1 MKKQL
6 FNILLALN
14 FVLITV
20 LASSCKK
27 TEEKST
33 APVLEVISV
42 NKTSLIEFKDSLI
55 VTLSYEDVNGDL
67 GQLNPD
73 ENALLVKDA
82 RIANGDYYHIPPI
95 TPDQQNLK
103 TKGTFQVFIPSLFLL
118 GNGGFE
124 KTIISFQ
131 VKDRDNNI
139 SNTATTPEV
148 SIIRE

>member
-1 MKKQL
+1 MKKQFSAL
-6 FNILLALN
+6 FLAFATLPILILS
-14 FVLITV
+14 F
-20 LASSCKK
+20 SCKK
-27 TEEKST
+27 DEEKST

-73 ENALLVKDA
+73 ENALMVKDA
-82 RIANGDYYHIPPI
+82 RISKGDYYHIPPI
-95 TPDQQNLK
+95 TPNQESLK

-124 KTIISFQ
+124 KTVISFQ
-131 VKDRDNNI
+131 VKDRDNNT
-139 SNTATTPEV
+139 SNTAITPEI
-148 SIIRE
+148 SIVRE